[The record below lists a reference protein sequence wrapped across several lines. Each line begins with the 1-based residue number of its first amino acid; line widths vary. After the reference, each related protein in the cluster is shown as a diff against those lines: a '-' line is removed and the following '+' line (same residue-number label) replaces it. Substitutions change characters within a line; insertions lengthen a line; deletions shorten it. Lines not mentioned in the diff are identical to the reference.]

1 LKLFIIIFFG
11 ILNFTTCF
19 ANGASWAQTDR
30 LFFIERSKNKNLVQ
44 YDVRLLDNS
53 DLPDSNPVIVYWVL
67 ENGQKE
73 ELSPIQRKYVYGIES
88 QEKLEKNRFSIFLA
102 ALKDRKIVVEKI
114 DGFYK
119 AIIFISGKPSVL
131 EKVFVESKERLNGL
145 PRVLYIDLIGRTK
158 QTNLPIR
165 ERIIQN

>member
-1 LKLFIIIFFG
+1 
-11 ILNFTTCF
+11 
-19 ANGASWAQTDR
+19 
-30 LFFIERSKNKNLVQ
+30 
-44 YDVRLLDNS
+44 LDNS

-73 ELSPIQRKYVYGIES
+73 ELSAVQRKYVYGIES